1 MNLANFVSFSLKE
14 AEADPAKAETTLE
27 SKEAEKDIA
36 QSNQDGIT
44 NQDLTHA
51 LVTADSIPSAEE
63 LSDAILPVASL
74 SEPLM
79 TTLEMLEN
87 ENVVA
92 SKPEDGSTSTTL
104 LPSTPSIS
112 GNIPSAESQDPTSS
126 KPNVSEENPPAVIAP
141 SDTTTSED
149 GNKKDDPKTLDSEI
163 TAAGQDTAPPTVDDQ
178 SLTKAE
184 NPVLEASSVPPMSVQ
199 STSGNHDDSDV
210 DMATSQP
217 DDTVK
222 APVSN
227 NGDASEGAGLE
238 SKQGDDPQPNTAK
251 ELDTEGKN
259 AGHTESGMY
268 GLQVGLPSPQ
278 PKPPGASTPV
288 RTSPTQSLPPL
299 SSIAPT
305 QPPSD
310 VPQGLS
316 RHSRS
321 SMSVSAL
328 LVSNDEDSEQEPDH
342 GRRMSRS
349 IFEQFE
355 APAQKPSHS
364 PTLTAPSLQPILSAH
379 GSSTAPQNTPA
390 SGQAPSPSIPSHS
403 GSGASLHRML
413 DTAEMPPLHSSY
425 NRSTTELGH
434 TSSRSQD
441 LSRGGPSK
449 DYPADEVMESG
460 GVSGYGV
467 SRHRLVSP
475 VGVRPLQDSING
487 SSGGGSVNNKLPGVG
502 SMTGPPVHDAHG
514 HSGSGFRNEATHRPR
529 QNSYSSSQHSM
540 MAHPTNANGHY
551 PSTVHPAHPSSASSQ
566 SSASIPSAI
575 VSHHPKLIVKNDP
588 SLATSDRPELFLG
601 MSLND
606 LARRFLILRTTEHAF
621 ISMIRL

>member
-1 MNLANFVSFSLKE
+1 
-14 AEADPAKAETTLE
+14 
-27 SKEAEKDIA
+27 
-36 QSNQDGIT
+36 
-44 NQDLTHA
+44 
-51 LVTADSIPSAEE
+51 
-63 LSDAILPVASL
+63 
-74 SEPLM
+74 M
-79 TTLEMLEN
+79 TT
-87 ENVVA
+87 
-92 SKPEDGSTSTTL
+92 
-104 LPSTPSIS
+104 
-112 GNIPSAESQDPTSS
+112 SQT
-126 KPNVSEENPPAVIAP
+126 
-141 SDTTTSED
+141 
-149 GNKKDDPKTLDSEI
+149 
-163 TAAGQDTAPPTVDDQ
+163 
-178 SLTKAE
+178 
-184 NPVLEASSVPPMSVQ
+184 
-199 STSGNHDDSDV
+199 
-210 DMATSQP
+210 

-222 APVSN
+222 APISN
-227 NGDASEGAGLE
+227 NEDALEGAGQE
-238 SKQGDDPQPNTAK
+238 PKQEDDPRPNTAK
-251 ELDTEGKN
+251 ELDTEGKP
-259 AGHTESGMY
+259 AGHTLPESGMY
-268 GLQVGLPSPQ
+268 DLQVRLPSPQ

-355 APAQKPSHS
+355 APVQKSSHS
-364 PTLTAPSLQPILSAH
+364 PTLTAPSLQPISSAH

-390 SGQAPSPSIPSHS
+390 SGQVPPPSIPSHS

-413 DTAEMPPLHSSY
+413 DTEMPPLHSSY

-460 GVSGYGV
+460 GVSGYGA

-487 SSGGGSVNNKLPGVG
+487 SNGGGSVNNKLPGVG
-502 SMTGPPVHDAHG
+502 SMTGPPVHDAHS

-529 QNSYSSSQHSM
+529 QNSYSSSQHPM
-540 MAHPTNANGHY
+540 MVHPTNANGHY
-551 PSTVHPAHPSSASSQ
+551 PSAVHPAHPPSASSQ
-566 SSASIPSAI
+566 SSATIASAI

-601 MSLND
+601 MNLDD
-606 LARRFLILRTTEHAF
+606 LAGRFMILRITKHAF
-621 ISMIRL
+621 ISVHL